1 MMMKKCLIMYFFLCL
16 LNSNAFAADRDASK
30 YPSDFSMTE
39 HKINSFNE
47 ITPSPKVYNFHD
59 VVQHISKTSYRV
71 TDIDYD
77 DNVNIAHE
85 KPINKK
91 SEVVRNHYA
100 KLAHTVDEL
109 NLVNYQCD
117 TIQIYDF
124 WSEWSVGD
132 VYNSPHSNYHLD
144 FKCRKGLYELVDY
157 KLEPKHFDEEYVN
170 EKTRAVYEEIR
181 KKNYPNLDALPFT
194 YDWEMLRYNCWDDQK
209 MIRNFGKTTD
219 VCETLIRII
228 IMDNR
233 IVYCDKWDW

>member
-1 MMMKKCLIMYFFLCL
+1 MRIKLFLFCL
-16 LNSNAFAADRDASK
+16 LAVSCNRPMAVSVTGPA
-30 YPSDFSMTE
+30 PSSE
-39 HKINSFNE
+39 
-47 ITPSPKVYNFHD
+47 VYNFHD
-59 VVQHISKTSYRV
+59 VVQHISNTSYRV

-77 DNVNIAHE
+77 ESVSIAYR
-85 KPINKK
+85 KPIYGE
-91 SEVVRNHYA
+91 SEVIRNHYT
-100 KLAHTVDEL
+100 KLAQTVDEL
-109 NLVNYQCD
+109 NLVNFQCD

-132 VYNSPHSNYHLD
+132 VYNSPYSNYHLD

-170 EKTRAVYEEIR
+170 EKTRALYEEIR
-181 KKNYPNLDALPFT
+181 KKDYPNLDALPLT

-228 IMDNR
+228 IKDNR
-233 IVYCDKWDW
+233 IVYCDRWDW

>member
-1 MMMKKCLIMYFFLCL
+1 MRIKLFLFCL
-16 LNSNAFAADRDASK
+16 LALSCNRYMAVSVKEPA
-30 YPSDFSMTE
+30 
-39 HKINSFNE
+39 
-47 ITPSPKVYNFHD
+47 PSPEVYNFHD
-59 VVQHISKTSYRV
+59 VVQHISNTSYRV

-77 DNVNIAHE
+77 DSVSVTYNE
-85 KPINKK
+85 PIYKK
-91 SEVVRNHYA
+91 LEINRTHYA
-100 KLAHTVDEL
+100 KLAQTVDEL

-117 TIQIYDF
+117 TIQIYES
-124 WSEWSVGD
+124 WSEWIVGD
-132 VYNSPHSNYHLD
+132 VYNSPYSNYHLD
-144 FKCRKGLYELVDY
+144 LKCRKGLYELVDY

-228 IMDNR
+228 IKDNR
-233 IVYCDKWDW
+233 IVYCDRWDW

>member
-1 MMMKKCLIMYFFLCL
+1 MRIILLLFCL
-16 LNSNAFAADRDASK
+16 LALSCNRHMAVSVKEAA
-30 YPSDFSMTE
+30 
-39 HKINSFNE
+39 
-47 ITPSPKVYNFHD
+47 PSPEVYNFND
-59 VVQHISKTSYRV
+59 VVQHISNTSYRV

-77 DNVNIAHE
+77 ESVSIAYNE
-85 KPINKK
+85 PIYKELEIN
-91 SEVVRNHYA
+91 RTHYA
-100 KLAHTVDEL
+100 KLAQAVDEL
-109 NLVNYQCD
+109 DLVNYQCD
-117 TIQIYDF
+117 TIQIYEF

-144 FKCRKGLYELVDY
+144 LKCRKGLYELVDY

-181 KKNYPNLDALPFT
+181 KKDYPDLDALPFT

-228 IMDNR
+228 IKDNR
-233 IVYCDKWDW
+233 IVYCDKWVW

>member
-1 MMMKKCLIMYFFLCL
+1 M
-16 LNSNAFAADRDASK
+16 
-30 YPSDFSMTE
+30 
-39 HKINSFNE
+39 
-47 ITPSPKVYNFHD
+47 
-59 VVQHISKTSYRV
+59 QHISNTSYRV

-77 DNVNIAHE
+77 ESVSIAYR

-100 KLAHTVDEL
+100 KLAQTVDEL
-109 NLVNYQCD
+109 NLVNFQCD

-124 WSEWSVGD
+124 WSEWIVGD
-132 VYNSPHSNYHLD
+132 VYNSPYSNYHID

-170 EKTRAVYEEIR
+170 EKTRALYEEIR
-181 KKNYPNLDALPFT
+181 KKDYPNLDALPLT

-228 IMDNR
+228 IKDNR
-233 IVYCDKWDW
+233 IVYCDRWDW

>member
-1 MMMKKCLIMYFFLCL
+1 MRIKLLLFCL
-16 LNSNAFAADRDASK
+16 LALSCNRYMAVSVKETA
-30 YPSDFSMTE
+30 
-39 HKINSFNE
+39 
-47 ITPSPKVYNFHD
+47 PSPEVYNFND
-59 VVQHISKTSYRV
+59 VVQHISNTSYRV

-77 DNVNIAHE
+77 DSVSVTYNE
-85 KPINKK
+85 PIYKK
-91 SEVVRNHYA
+91 LEINRTHYA
-100 KLAHTVDEL
+100 KLAQTVDEL

-117 TIQIYDF
+117 TIQIYES
-124 WSEWSVGD
+124 WSEWMVGD

-181 KKNYPNLDALPFT
+181 KKDYPNLDALPFT

-209 MIRNFGKTTD
+209 MIRNFGKITD

-228 IMDNR
+228 IKDNR
-233 IVYCDKWDW
+233 IVYCDRWDW

>member
-1 MMMKKCLIMYFFLCL
+1 MRIKLFLFCL
-16 LNSNAFAADRDASK
+16 LALSCNRYMAVSVKEPA
-30 YPSDFSMTE
+30 PSSE
-39 HKINSFNE
+39 
-47 ITPSPKVYNFHD
+47 VYNFQD

-77 DNVNIAHE
+77 ESVSIAYM
-85 KPINKK
+85 KPIYKK
-91 SEVVRNHYA
+91 LEINRTHYA
-100 KLAHTVDEL
+100 KLAQTVDEL

-144 FKCRKGLYELVDY
+144 LKCRKGLYELVDY

-170 EKTRAVYEEIR
+170 EKNRALYEEIR
-181 KKNYPNLDALPFT
+181 KKDYPNLDALPLT
-194 YDWEMLRYNCWDDQK
+194 YDWEILRYNCWDDQK

-228 IMDNR
+228 IKDNR
-233 IVYCDKWDW
+233 IVYCDRWDW

>member
-1 MMMKKCLIMYFFLCL
+1 MMKKCLIMCFFLCL
-16 LNSNAFAADRDASK
+16 LNSNVFTADRVASK
-30 YPSDFSMTE
+30 YASNISMVK
-39 HKINSFNE
+39 HKINSFDD
-47 ITPSPKVYNFHD
+47 IIPPSEVYNFHD
-59 VVQHISKTSYRV
+59 VVQHISKTSYR
-71 TDIDYD
+71 TTYIGYD
-77 DNVNIAHE
+77 DNVNIAHK

-91 SEVVRNHYA
+91 SEVVRNHYT
-100 KLAHTVDEL
+100 KLAQTVDEL

-117 TIQIYDF
+117 TIQIYDS

-132 VYNSPHSNYHLD
+132 VYNSPYSNYHID

-170 EKTRAVYEEIR
+170 EKTRALYEEIR
-181 KKNYPNLDALPFT
+181 KKDYPNLDALPLT

-228 IMDNR
+228 IKDNR
-233 IVYCDKWDW
+233 IVYCDRWIW

>member
-1 MMMKKCLIMYFFLCL
+1 MRIKLFLFCL
-16 LNSNAFAADRDASK
+16 LAVSCNRHMAVSVKES
-30 YPSDFSMTE
+30 SHSSE
-39 HKINSFNE
+39 
-47 ITPSPKVYNFHD
+47 VYNFHD
-59 VVQHISKTSYRV
+59 VVQHISNTSYRV

-77 DNVNIAHE
+77 ESVSIAYS

-100 KLAHTVDEL
+100 KLAQTVDEL

-124 WSEWSVGD
+124 WSEWIVGD
-132 VYNSPHSNYHLD
+132 VYNSPYSNYHLD
-144 FKCRKGLYELVDY
+144 LKCRKGLYELVDY
-157 KLEPKHFDEEYVN
+157 KLQPKHFDKEYVN
-170 EKTRAVYEEIR
+170 EKNRALYEEIR
-181 KKNYPNLDALPFT
+181 KKDYPNLDALPLT

-228 IMDNR
+228 IKDNR
-233 IVYCDKWDW
+233 IVYCDRWDW

>member
-1 MMMKKCLIMYFFLCL
+1 MAVSVKET
-16 LNSNAFAADRDASK
+16 A
-30 YPSDFSMTE
+30 
-39 HKINSFNE
+39 
-47 ITPSPKVYNFHD
+47 PSPEVYNFND
-59 VVQHISKTSYRV
+59 VVQHISNTSYRV

-77 DNVNIAHE
+77 ESVSVTYNE
-85 KPINKK
+85 PIYKK
-91 SEVVRNHYA
+91 LEINRTHYA
-100 KLAHTVDEL
+100 KLAQAVDEL
-109 NLVNYQCD
+109 DLVNYQCD

-144 FKCRKGLYELVDY
+144 LKCRKGLYELVDY

-170 EKTRAVYEEIR
+170 EKNRALYEEIR
-181 KKNYPNLDALPFT
+181 KKDYPDLDALPLT

-228 IMDNR
+228 IKDNR
-233 IVYCDKWDW
+233 IVYCDRWDW